1 MKFKFIQ
8 AAIAGLMLSICN
20 LANAGLILHVYTG
33 GDESHRAKGIDEI
46 LTADGHSVSSF
57 FDSTAAFNALNG
69 QLNTYDMIIWDNW
82 SNYSSNEVSNV
93 ASYVANGGA
102 LLATGYDSHFNPSM
116 TELIGGVGASYRDHC
131 CGTDNTPS
139 AIINQANSVT
149 VGMVDIRGLLPEFQG
164 DLDAFSVLGSGLVS
178 LSEVEFGSHLTLRE
192 HGLGEVAFL
201 STTYG
206 HDYRNSP
213 VYSGAL
219 RNFAMNSSQEVP
231 EPSTLAIF
239 ALGIMGLSARR
250 FKKQ

>member
-1 MKFKFIQ
+1 MKLKFLQ
-8 AAIAGLMLSICN
+8 AAAACLMLSVCN

-33 GDESHRAKGIDEI
+33 GIEDHRAKGIDEI

-57 FDSTAAFNALNG
+57 IDNTSAFNALNG
-69 QLNTYDMIIWDNW
+69 QLDNYDMIIWDNY
-82 SNYSSNEVSNV
+82 SRSSSNEVTNV
-93 ASYVANGGA
+93 GNYVANGGA
-102 LLATGYDSHFNPSM
+102 LLATGYDSHFQSGM
-116 TELIGGVGASYRDHC
+116 RELIGGVGATLRDHC

-149 VGMVDIRGLLPEFQG
+149 VGMVDIRGLLPEFQS
-164 DLDAFSVLGSGLVS
+164 DLDAFSTLGSGLVS

-219 RNFAMNSSQEVP
+219 RNFAMNNSQEVP
-231 EPSTLAIF
+231 EPSTLVIF
-239 ALGIMGLSARR
+239 AFGMMGLAVRR